1 VASKLLGVNIL
12 FFKGI
17 GKGLMLKSLFF
28 VFFQLQIIQMK
39 NYFPFLLV
47 ISLLIVGCKKN
58 NTGSGG
64 SGGNGGG
71 TPTVTTYT
79 RKAYVEDFTGTWCG
93 WCPLMSYTLEQKKNQ
108 HGTKFIFVGMHYG
121 PTASQFDPYH
131 SNSFLNLM
139 NRYGINAF
147 PTGLVNRQTVV
158 SSSTLA
164 SNIDFAV
171 AADSYVG
178 IKMETT
184 LTGTDCSLKT
194 TVRFGSDFKTKTVKL
209 VLMLI
214 EDGLRYNQVNYLA
227 NNSSYQSH
235 PYYSAGNPMA
245 NYTHNGVYRRTISAN
260 LEGDVI
266 PSASTGL
273 GGEYVNTTLVNV
285 TGIAAGKG
293 KIVALVIND
302 TGSATSTQVLNAQE
316 VAIGQTQNF

>member
-1 VASKLLGVNIL
+1 MRKLTLALVVFALL
-12 FFKGI
+12 FQ
-17 GKGLMLKSLFF
+17 S
-28 VFFQLQIIQMK
+28 
-39 NYFPFLLV
+39 
-47 ISLLIVGCKKN
+47 CKKSN
-58 NTGSGG
+58 SDTGGTG
-64 SGGNGGG
+64 GGG
-71 TPTVTTYT
+71 TTPTTTTYT

-93 WCPLMSYTLEQKKNQ
+93 WCPLMSYTLEQKKTQ
-108 HGTKFIFVGMHYG
+108 HGAKLIFVGMHYG
-121 PTASQFDPYH
+121 PTGGQFDPYH
-131 SNSFLNLM
+131 SNSFLGLM

-184 LTGTDCSLKT
+184 VTGTDCSLKT

-209 VLMLI
+209 VLMLV
-214 EDGLRYNQVNYLA
+214 EDELKYNQVNYLA

-235 PYYSAGNPMA
+235 PYYSAGNPMV
-245 NYTHNGVYRRTISAN
+245 NYTHYGVFRRVITSN

-266 PSASTGL
+266 PSANTGL

-285 TGIAAGKG
+285 TGIASGKG
-293 KIVALVIND
+293 KIIALVIND

-316 VAIGQTQNF
+316 VVVGQTQNF

>member
-1 VASKLLGVNIL
+1 MYIQTSKINLMRKLSLVLVVFAIL
-12 FFKGI
+12 FQ
-17 GKGLMLKSLFF
+17 S
-28 VFFQLQIIQMK
+28 
-39 NYFPFLLV
+39 
-47 ISLLIVGCKKN
+47 CKKSN
-58 NTGSGG
+58 SNTGG
-64 SGGNGGG
+64 SGGGG
-71 TPTVTTYT
+71 TTPTATTYT

-93 WCPLMSYTLEQKKNQ
+93 WCPLMSYTLEQKKTQ
-108 HGTKFIFVGMHYG
+108 HGAKLIFVGMHYG
-121 PTASQFDPYH
+121 PNSNYFDPFH
-131 SNSFLNLM
+131 STGFSPLM
-139 NRYGINAF
+139 DKYGINAF
-147 PTGLVNRQTVV
+147 PTGLVNRQTIV

-184 LTGTDCSLKT
+184 LSGTDCSLKT

-209 VLMLI
+209 VLMLV
-214 EDGLRYNQVNYLA
+214 EDELKYNQVNYLA

-235 PYYSAGNPMA
+235 PYYSAGNPMV
-245 NYTHNGVYRRTISAN
+245 NYTHYGVFRRVITSN
-260 LEGDVI
+260 LEGDII
-266 PSASTGL
+266 PSANTGL

-316 VAIGQTQNF
+316 VVVGQTQNF

>member
-1 VASKLLGVNIL
+1 MRKLSLVLVVFAIL
-12 FFKGI
+12 FQ
-17 GKGLMLKSLFF
+17 S
-28 VFFQLQIIQMK
+28 
-39 NYFPFLLV
+39 
-47 ISLLIVGCKKN
+47 CKKSN
-58 NTGSGG
+58 SNTGG
-64 SGGNGGG
+64 SGGGG
-71 TPTVTTYT
+71 TTPTATTYT

-93 WCPLMSYTLEQKKNQ
+93 WCPLMSYTLEQKKTQ
-108 HGTKFIFVGMHYG
+108 HGAKLIFVGMHYG
-121 PTASQFDPYH
+121 PTTGQFDPFH
-131 SNSFLNLM
+131 STSFLNLM

-184 LTGTDCSLKT
+184 LSGTDCSLKT

-209 VLMLI
+209 VLMLV
-214 EDGLRYNQVNYLA
+214 EDELKYNQVNYLA

-235 PYYSAGNPMA
+235 PYYSAGNPMV
-245 NYTHNGVYRRTISAN
+245 NYTHYGVFRRVITSN
-260 LEGDVI
+260 LEGDII
-266 PSASTGL
+266 PSANTGL

-316 VAIGQTQNF
+316 VVVGQTQNF